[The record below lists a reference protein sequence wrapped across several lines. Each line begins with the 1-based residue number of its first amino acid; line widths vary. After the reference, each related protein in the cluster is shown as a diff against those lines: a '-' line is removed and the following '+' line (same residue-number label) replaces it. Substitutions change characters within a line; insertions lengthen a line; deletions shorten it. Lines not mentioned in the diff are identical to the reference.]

1 MMKDELINFLKENL
15 TITIWQDYDGCNSK
29 QINVEL
35 AIGEEIICTSQTY
48 YD

>member
-1 MMKDELINFLKENL
+1 MTKEELIDFLSENL
-15 TITIWQDYDGCNSK
+15 TITIWQDYDGCDSK

-35 AIGEEIICTSQTY
+35 SIGEEIICTSRTY